1 MPLKNVDAH
10 TRNPMLS
17 FMLSGLF
24 LLRAAQRRLFSLLL
38 ANDPPRNTRRL

>member
-17 FMLSGLF
+17 FLLFGLF

-38 ANDPPRNTRRL
+38 NDPPRNTRRL